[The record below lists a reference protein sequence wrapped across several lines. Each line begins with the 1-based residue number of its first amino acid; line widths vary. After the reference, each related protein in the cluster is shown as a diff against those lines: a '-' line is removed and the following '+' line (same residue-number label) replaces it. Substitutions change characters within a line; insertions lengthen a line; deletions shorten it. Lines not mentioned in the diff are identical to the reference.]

1 MKFLNVRLSAAC
13 RLGLGPLG
21 LRHGVLLGLPLCF
34 CGGHNGLPVLKLHGA
49 PCVRFTQA
57 LGLLCLRPEHGNVV
71 LGVQPLLVCKAVD
84 HLHHR
89 LKLVILAADA
99 VIVHALLGQCHH
111 FRFVCLP
118 HLAHV
123 PQLPCLGP
131 CVHGLCLGLLRLGC
145 LFRVCGGLS
154 VLFRRLCALT
164 GGLGGR
170 FLASLHRLC
179 VHFRLVCR
187 CFCFAVPAIQK
198 GVRSFGLL
206 FGDLVHVFVHIGL
219 FPRPGLAGSLYFQ
232 SLVWLC

>member
-1 MKFLNVRLSAAC
+1 MKFLNVRLPAAC

-21 LRHGVLLGLPLCF
+21 LRHGVLLCLPLRF

-49 PCVRFTQA
+49 PRVRFTQA
-57 LGLLCLRPEHGNVV
+57 ISLLCLRPEHGNVV

-111 FRFVCLP
+111 FRFVGLP

-123 PQLPCLGP
+123 PQLPRLGP
-131 CVHGLCLGLLRLGC
+131 CVHGLRLGLLCLGC
-145 LFRVCGGLS
+145 LFRICGGLG

-164 GGLGGR
+164 GFLDR
-170 FLASLHRLC
+170 CFLASLHRLC
-179 VHFRLVCR
+179 GLLRLVCR
-187 CFCFAVPAIQK
+187 QLPAAVPIVQK

-219 FPRPGLAGSLYFQ
+219 FPRPSLAGSLYFQ
-232 SLVWLC
+232 SLVWL